1 MATQTITINDTTY
14 TVSRAGAAMLAG
26 FGPGSNPDAVIA
38 AFEMIGMGDDARS
51 WASLHRRW
59 QDASAKL
66 PQPAGETMLD
76 MLKGMDNESPENARL
91 RADADD
97 LRTQTNTAWWPLDAV
112 IESIKSVSED
122 PMGALG

>member
-38 AFEMIGMGDDARS
+38 AFEMVGMGDEARY

-59 QDASAKL
+59 EGASAKVA
-66 PQPAGETMLD
+66 PPAGNTLFDVTMD
-76 MLKGMDNESPENARL
+76 MGAESPENARL
-91 RADADD
+91 RAEADD
-97 LRTQTNTAWWPLDAV
+97 LRTQTNAAWWPLEAV
-112 IESIKSVSED
+112 IESIKLVSD
-122 PMGALG
+122 DRMGALG